1 MFGHLRRCIARQQDK
16 HKTKKHVQYAAI
28 CEDDSFI
35 RKFHDT
41 GEHSTSVE
49 KRIMQLIIQA
59 RNSNII
65 EVEEKNEK
73 LTQLQL
79 EKLPTQYNG
88 KMPPTLLV
96 KLDKEGANSE
106 QTDLE
111 QLCNSLCTGTVLCH
125 LVNILDT
132 HSGDI
137 VPWEPN
143 YLDLTGMG
151 LVRGVATGALDRSL
165 QILPDV
171 PGAKALQNEAVPG
184 VKNSVTGASAAISN
198 LANKSRAGRVLN
210 RALGLAG
217 YKQNVQVPE
226 SHNQISTPL

>member
-1 MFGHLRRCIARQQDK
+1 
-16 HKTKKHVQYAAI
+16 
-28 CEDDSFI
+28 
-35 RKFHDT
+35 
-41 GEHSTSVE
+41 
-49 KRIMQLIIQA
+49 MQLIIQA
-59 RNSNII
+59 HNSNII

-79 EKLPTQYNG
+79 EKLPTPTQHDGNL
-88 KMPPTLLV
+88 PPTLLV
-96 KLDKEGANSE
+96 KLDKEGASSE

-132 HSGDI
+132 DSGDI

-143 YLDLTGMG
+143 YLDLAGMG

-171 PGAKALQNEAVPG
+171 QVPKALQNEAVPG

-226 SHNQISTPL
+226 SRNQKPAPL